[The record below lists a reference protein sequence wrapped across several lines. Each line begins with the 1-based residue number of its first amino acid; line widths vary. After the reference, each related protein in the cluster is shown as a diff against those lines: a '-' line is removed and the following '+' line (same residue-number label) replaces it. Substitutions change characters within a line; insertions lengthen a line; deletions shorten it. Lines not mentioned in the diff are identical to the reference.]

1 MGNLK
6 NIKRE
11 DTEQSRLPF
20 RIQKKCRAHAVQI
33 YMKAYYTPTGAGYC
47 PSAEIVRIC

>member
-20 RIQKKCRAHAVQI
+20 RIQKKCLSLPWS
-33 YMKAYYTPTGAGYC
+33 KKEKDFYYITAKPKIN
-47 PSAEIVRIC
+47 S